1 MVEKVN
7 KLEQIEQKKEVL
19 GKGIAYTYS
28 SFVTEKELEEY
39 LQYIDSASCQVDEVI
54 VWRVDSEGDLY
65 NCLKAKIY
73 ELKAY
78 PAVIPFMVGT
88 IKRASIGYF
97 LSEEGI
103 FHINTIAPPTG
114 LELVSGSG
122 TVGIEEGKLMPHIHI
137 VVADH
142 TGNAYGGHLF
152 PGTQVKEYVEG
163 YLIKLKGIKF
173 ERIWNEK
180 IRAYPLHF
188 TKDERNFFIL
198 DI

>member
-1 MVEKVN
+1 MVEKIT
-7 KLEQIEQKKEVL
+7 KLEQIEQKKELL

-28 SFVTEKELEEY
+28 NLVAEKKLEEY
-39 LQYIDSASCQVDEVI
+39 LQYIDSASCHVDEVI
-54 VWRVDSEGDLY
+54 VWRIDSKGDLY

-73 ELKAY
+73 EENAY

-97 LSEEGI
+97 LSDKGI

-114 LELVSGSG
+114 LELISGSG
-122 TVGIEEGKLMPHIHI
+122 TIGIEEGKLMPHIHI

-142 TGNAYGGHLF
+142 AGNAYGGHLF
-152 PGTQVKEYVEG
+152 PGTEVKEYVEG
-163 YLIKLKGIKF
+163 SIIKLKGIKF
-173 ERIWNEK
+173 ERIWSEK

-188 TKDERNFFIL
+188 IREQKL
-198 DI
+198 